1 MATFNFAKKFAAEK
15 LVKKALEYIEKDP
28 DKNFLKILN
37 LAEKLS
43 NTKNQD
49 RQIEVI
55 RENYKK
61 NPVIKEFIRKLDD
74 VASSYKEGLLINFFV
89 NSALLG
95 IPYQYKMADK
105 LGHGVP
111 WAILMDPTS
120 ACNLNCEG
128 CWAGEYEKGDTL
140 EFETMDRIIN
150 EAKELGIYFIIFSG
164 GEPTVYPRLM
174 ELVEKHPDVGFM
186 MYTNGTLIDD
196 EMADKMLE
204 LGNITP
210 AISLEGY
217 KEQTDARRGEG
228 VFDKIMD
235 TMDRL
240 RERGIIY
247 GVSLTA
253 HRNNVYDLFQ
263 GEDFYDFLIEK
274 GATYGWLFHYMPI
287 GRDPDL
293 DMMLTPEQRAFL
305 AERVNELRSNKPLF
319 LIDFWNDGTYAGGCI
334 AGGRRYFHINAKG
347 DVEPC
352 AFAHFATD
360 NIKGKSLK
368 EVLDNPLFRE
378 YQKRQPFNENSLRP
392 CPIIDN
398 NPALREIVKESGAEP
413 THAGAG
419 NVITEEVGKKL
430 EDLAERW
437 EKVSR
442 PIHEKRVSKKEKEKE
457 KKKEKVKS

>member
-1 MATFNFAKKFAAEK
+1 MATFNFAKKFAADK

-43 NTKNQD
+43 NTDSQD

-61 NPVIKEFIRKLDD
+61 NPVIKEYINKLDD
-74 VASSYKEGLLINFFV
+74 IDPSFKEGLLINFFV

-95 IPYQYKMADK
+95 IPYQYKMADE

-174 ELVEKHPDVGFM
+174 ELVERHPDVGFM

-204 LGNITP
+204 VGNVSP
-210 AISLEGY
+210 VISLEGY
-217 KEQTDARRGEG
+217 KESTDKRRGEG
-228 VFDKIMD
+228 TYDKIMAA
-235 TMDRL
+235 MDRL
-240 RERGIIY
+240 RERGIIF
-247 GVSLTA
+247 GISLTVT
-253 HRNNVYDLFQ
+253 RYNVEELLGDD
-263 GEDFYDFLIEK
+263 DFIDFMIEK
-274 GATYGWLFHYMPI
+274 GAIYGW
-287 GRDPDL
+287 
-293 DMMLTPEQRAFL
+293 
-305 AERVNELRSNKPLF
+305 S
-319 LIDFWNDGTYAGGCI
+319 
-334 AGGRRYFHINAKG
+334 
-347 DVEPC
+347 
-352 AFAHFATD
+352 
-360 NIKGKSLK
+360 
-368 EVLDNPLFRE
+368 
-378 YQKRQPFNENSLRP
+378 
-392 CPIIDN
+392 
-398 NPALREIVKESGAEP
+398 
-413 THAGAG
+413 
-419 NVITEEVGKKL
+419 
-430 EDLAERW
+430 
-437 EKVSR
+437 
-442 PIHEKRVSKKEKEKE
+442 
-457 KKKEKVKS
+457 

>member
-1 MATFNFAKKFAAEK
+1 MSTFNFAKKFAAEK
-15 LVKKALEYIEKDP
+15 IVQKGLEYIEKDP
-28 DKNFLKILN
+28 EANFPKILN

-55 RENYKK
+55 RKNYEK
-61 NPVIKEFIRKLDD
+61 NPVIKKFLHKLDD
-74 VASSYKEGLLINFFV
+74 IAPSYKEGLLINFFV

-105 LGHGVP
+105 LGFGVP

-128 CWAGEYEKGDTL
+128 CWAGKYEKGDTL

-217 KEQTDARRGEG
+217 REHTDARRGEG

-240 RERGIIY
+240 RERGIVF

-253 HRNNVYDLFQ
+253 TRDNVDELFK
-263 GEDFYDFLIEK
+263 GEEFYDFLIEK

-287 GRDPDL
+287 GKDPNLDL
-293 DMMLTPEQRAFL
+293 MLTPKQRAYL

-352 AFAHFATD
+352 AFVHFATD
-360 NIKGKSLK
+360 NIKDKSLK

-378 YQKRQPFNENSLRP
+378 YQKRQPFNDNSLRP

-398 NPALREIVKESGAEP
+398 NSALREIVKKSGAKP
-413 THAGAG
+413 THDGAE
-419 NVITEEVGKKL
+419 NVVSPEVGEKL
-430 EDLAERW
+430 EDLADRW
-437 EKVSR
+437 EEVSR
-442 PIHEKRVSKKEKEKE
+442 PIHERRVNKDD
-457 KKKEKVKS
+457 